1 MRRKRFEAPVG
12 GTGASGSGHHRLRGG
27 VGGPVVIP
35 AKHRSEKRVPGI
47 DAIEQII
54 LSNVVPHERRSIW
67 PPHHAPSSP
76 FGQSNNGLP
85 ALSTVIPV
93 APVAE
98 LSVHDVFRAIAS

>member
-1 MRRKRFEAPVG
+1 
-12 GTGASGSGHHRLRGG
+12 
-27 VGGPVVIP
+27 VVIP

-67 PPHHAPSSP
+67 PAHHAPSSP